1 MSYKVL
7 YRKYRPTDFD
17 NVVGQDYTVS
27 MLKNALI
34 SGKTSHAYIF
44 TGPRG
49 TGKTS
54 TAKIFAKA
62 LNCENPVNGNPCNKC
77 TSCLL
82 FDESPDIIEIDAASN
97 NGVGEIRELI
107 DNVKLVPTSL
117 KYKVYII
124 DEVHMLT
131 ESAFNALLLTL
142 EEPPSHVVFIFATT
156 DIQDVPITILSRC
169 QRFDFKP
176 IDKVALINRLKF
188 VCKEEKIKADD
199 DALEEIALISAGGLR
214 DALGMLDQL
223 AVLGNKITLDLVS
236 SNFGTVSVKK
246 INELIESISLGN
258 ISNFSDILNS
268 IKESGTNY
276 AVFVEKL
283 ILELR
288 KTAID
293 IKLGNSKLNF
303 YFEDIY
309 KMIFDLNECLC
320 NININVDPY
329 VLIEIVLLK
338 YIKTS
343 NNRVVGNTVT
353 ISQTTINTEIA
364 PIKESKKESKEEII
378 SDKVINKQ
386 TEIAD
391 VESEEIVE
399 PVSDEKEVE
408 VDESTNQSNNDSGNN
423 FTINIDVRVNNTFV
437 DVSMDSKKELTSSWV
452 EFMNYLMSHNRSLL
466 NKLSDT
472 SVLAASPTYALI
484 QSKIASTNDL
494 INTSISELEN
504 SYKDFSGKFIRFAA
518 LNDDIWQKEKDK
530 YRLNRQK
537 HIKYNYIDENIE
549 EPVKEKKTRGRR
561 KSDVE
566 DLAKEIFDSYEVQE

>member
-7 YRKYRPTDFD
+7 YRKYRPTDFE

-34 SGKTSHAYIF
+34 SGKNSHAYIF

-62 LNCENPVNGNPCNKC
+62 LNCENPIDGSPCNKC
-77 TSCLL
+77 ASCLS

-107 DNVKLVPTSL
+107 DNVKLVPSSL

-142 EEPPSHVVFIFATT
+142 EEPPSHVVFILATT

-176 IDKVALINRLKF
+176 IDKLTLINRLKY
-188 VCKEEKIKADD
+188 VSKQEKIKIDD
-199 DALEEIALISAGGLR
+199 DALEEIALIAAGGMR

-223 AVLGNKITLDLVS
+223 AAMGNKITLDMVA
-236 SNFGTVSVKK
+236 SNFGSVSTKK
-246 INELIESISLGN
+246 IDQLIECISLGN
-258 ISNFSDILNS
+258 ITEFSELIGS
-268 IKESGTNY
+268 IRDSGTNY
-276 AVFVEKL
+276 SVFVEKL

-288 KTAID
+288 KCAID
-293 IKLGNSKLNF
+293 IKFGNSDLNI

-309 KMIFDLNECLC
+309 KMILDLNDCLC

-329 VLIEIVLLK
+329 ILIEICLLK
-338 YIKTS
+338 YINNPNMNTLGNKT
-343 NNRVVGNTVT
+343 
-353 ISQTTINTEIA
+353 NTELV
-364 PIKESKKESKEEII
+364 KETPVIEEKNKEERPIENNI
-378 SDKVINKQ
+378 ENNEVINKQ
-386 TEIAD
+386 NEEKTE
-391 VESEEIVE
+391 E
-399 PVSDEKEVE
+399 
-408 VDESTNQSNNDSGNN
+408 DSGNN
-423 FTINIDVRVNNTFV
+423 IFKKEEKVEKSGNKSTDINLEIRVNNTFV
-437 DVSMDSKKELTSSWV
+437 DVSMDCKKELNSSWV
-452 EFMNYLMSHNRSLL
+452 DFMNFLMDKNRNLL

-472 SVLAASPTYALI
+472 SILAASPTYALI
-484 QSKIASTNDL
+484 QSKIDSTNDL
-494 INTSISELEN
+494 INSSIKELEKC
-504 SYKDFSGKFIRFAA
+504 YQEYSGKILRFAA
-518 LNDDIWQKEKDK
+518 LNADIWNKEKEK

-537 HIKYNYIDENIE
+537 NIKYNYIDEGISDDSS
-549 EPVKEKKTRGRR
+549 VKEEKKVEVD
-561 KSDVE
+561 DVE
-566 DLAKEIFDSYEVQE
+566 ALARDIFDSYEVE

>member
-7 YRKYRPTDFD
+7 YRKYRPTDFE

-34 SGKTSHAYIF
+34 SGKNSHAYIF

-62 LNCENPVNGNPCNKC
+62 LNCENPIDGSPCNKC
-77 TSCLL
+77 ASCLS

-107 DNVKLVPTSL
+107 DNVKLVPSSL

-142 EEPPSHVVFIFATT
+142 EEPPSHVVFILATT

-176 IDKVALINRLKF
+176 IDKLTLINRLKY
-188 VCKEEKIKADD
+188 VSKQEKIKIDD
-199 DALEEIALISAGGLR
+199 DALEEIALIAAGGMR

-223 AVLGNKITLDLVS
+223 AAMGNKITLDMVA
-236 SNFGTVSVKK
+236 SNFGSVSTKK
-246 INELIESISLGN
+246 IDQLIECISLGN
-258 ISNFSDILNS
+258 ITEFSELIGS
-268 IKESGTNY
+268 IRDSGTNY
-276 AVFVEKL
+276 SVFVEKL

-288 KTAID
+288 KCAID
-293 IKLGNSKLNF
+293 IKLGNSDLNI

-309 KMIFDLNECLC
+309 KMILDLNDCLC

-329 VLIEIVLLK
+329 ILIEICLLK
-338 YIKTS
+338 YINNPNKNTLGNKT
-343 NNRVVGNTVT
+343 
-353 ISQTTINTEIA
+353 NTELV
-364 PIKESKKESKEEII
+364 KETPVIEEKNKEEKPIGNSI
-378 SDKVINKQ
+378 DNNEVINKQ
-386 TEIAD
+386 
-391 VESEEIVE
+391 SEEKIE
-399 PVSDEKEVE
+399 EDAGNNIFEKEE
-408 VDESTNQSNNDSGNN
+408 KIEESGNKS
-423 FTINIDVRVNNTFV
+423 TDINLEIRVNNTFV
-437 DVSMDSKKELTSSWV
+437 DVSMDCKKELNSSWV
-452 EFMNYLMSHNRSLL
+452 DFMNFLMDKNRNLL

-472 SVLAASPTYALI
+472 SILAASPTYALI
-484 QSKIASTNDL
+484 QSKIDSTNDL
-494 INTSISELEN
+494 INSSIKELEKC
-504 SYKDFSGKFIRFAA
+504 YQEYSGKILRFAA
-518 LNDDIWQKEKDK
+518 LNADIWNKEKEK

-537 HIKYNYIDENIE
+537 NIKYNYIDEGISDDSS
-549 EPVKEKKTRGRR
+549 VKEEKKAVVD
-561 KSDVE
+561 DVE
-566 DLAKEIFDSYEVQE
+566 ALARDIFDSYEVE